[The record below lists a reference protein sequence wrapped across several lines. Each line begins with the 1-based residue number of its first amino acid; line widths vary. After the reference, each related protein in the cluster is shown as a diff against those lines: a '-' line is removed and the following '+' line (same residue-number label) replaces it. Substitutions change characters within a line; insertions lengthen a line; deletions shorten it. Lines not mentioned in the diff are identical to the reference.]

1 MWDMQRYEESK
12 HEYYERRREANKEMA
27 KARNKAYDELYE
39 GFDTKEG
46 EHIIY
51 TVPFGETMAL
61 AKIQ

>member
-1 MWDMQRYEESK
+1 MKKVSTSTMKGDEKRIKRW
-12 HEYYERRREANKEMA
+12 RRAGTRHTISCA
-27 KARNKAYDELYE
+27 YE

-51 TVPFGETMAL
+51 IVPFGETVAL